1 MFNQLDPEQEIQFQ
15 DKSLCCTSGFVA
27 SAFEEKTKI
36 TFTQTCLG
44 LELKIRE
51 IFRISLDDLIFFFFC
66 LNSEADGF
74 LQSKQTAV
82 TDPLI

>member
-51 IFRISLDDLIFFFFC
+51 IFRISLDDLIFFFF
-66 LNSEADGF
+66 
-74 LQSKQTAV
+74 
-82 TDPLI
+82 